1 MIVPPSRAA
10 SNPLSLDQF
19 QQQIQQEFCQGSA
32 IDSVL
37 FAATVQVRP
46 DLEFDAT
53 GDPIT
58 PIHDALDWRYMRFGF
73 QVKQTLY
80 GALLLNEDGSLWQ
93 AKLSQPRKDE
103 RGKDVKYETRK
114 GNGSRAFLPHI
125 PASIR
130 RKIADRYGVD
140 VPLTGSFWQW
150 LEAHPD
156 IEIIFTEGGK
166 KALSLLSLGYV
177 AIALYGVN
185 GGYCKNAISERS
197 LIEDVARFATPG
209 RPIVLAFDQD
219 AEAKTRLRVNVA
231 LSRFGGLLRQAG
243 CAVTIATWDGQQG
256 KGIDDLIVTSGAGA
270 WEVALDQA
278 LPLEHWRTWQK
289 LEYRLTWKVNLRINT
304 ADLSTLTLDRIPQDG
319 IIAVSSGKGTGKT
332 KWTAQQVLNLNAVLS
347 AGHRIALQRN
357 LSKRLGLDYIGDC
370 DKAKGQFINGSA
382 YTLRIGFC
390 VDSLLAIDPE
400 QFRGCDLVLDEVV
413 QVVRHLLTSSTCAKD
428 GKRPALLARFRSL
441 IQMARRVI
449 VADADLDN
457 ATLHYIRELRGEDAT
472 VFLIRNDYQGEGY
485 PCTFIE
491 SSDRSAVVGQL
502 LDEIDSLPPG
512 RALFVC
518 LDSKALART
527 IERLIGQTVPGIT
540 VWNINSDSSGG
551 EFERS
556 VISSPDPH
564 LIEAA
569 QRDNR
574 LVILATPSMGTGVSI
589 ECQGIV
595 QRVYGIFT
603 GVSINDADMSQA
615 LSRVREP
622 VERIVWCAQTGS
634 SFNKV
639 SRSTN
644 AMELKRHL
652 QEQTVATVSLIR
664 SSLREDIAGELDH
677 YDWQSD
683 PHVNLYSKI
692 AAEQNWSMLHLA
704 DALQVRLRYEGNRV
718 TVVRWERDE
727 SMCSMLAETRS
738 ELKEMDAEAIVAARV
753 LTLSEKLD
761 LESKD
766 SVTPEDKL
774 AIERFNLC
782 DFYVIDPQTLTTDF
796 VLLDKQGRLRGEI
809 ANLEAQFSLEAAT
822 DRTVKALEK
831 QAAWNQG
838 LCPWDIANSAVRQA
852 IRKKLGLDDFLNP
865 NKEWTKY
872 DLLPYAE
879 RALQFAPAVKAH
891 LHFTVSNQMS
901 EVQIIHQLLSQLGI
915 KVEFCWS
922 RSVEGYEGEK
932 LRVYRLNSSHW
943 HLLKSILDR
952 REHRRKAVQSSGSP
966 PAVDSQKQMGDP
978 EAEMA
983 EPFLQ
988 PLIDGSI
995 PQESIA
1001 DLQKMWAGATTE
1013 EEQEVVRAII
1023 EAISIG

>member
-1 MIVPPSRAA
+1 MMLSPSSTARTV
-10 SNPLSLDQF
+10 LSCEQF
-19 QQQIQQEFCQGSA
+19 QQQIEREFCQGSG
-32 IDSVL
+32 IDTEL
-37 FAATVQVRP
+37 FAATVQIRS
-46 DLEFDAT
+46 DLEFDAV
-53 GDPIT
+53 GEPIT
-58 PIHDALDWRYMRFGF
+58 PIHDALDWRYTRFGF

-93 AKLSQPRKDE
+93 AKLSQPRKDD
-103 RGKDVKYETRK
+103 RGKTIKYETRK

-125 PASIR
+125 PTSIR
-130 RKIADRYGVD
+130 RRIADRYGID
-140 VPLTGSFWQW
+140 VPTTGSFWQW
-150 LEAHPD
+150 LEQHPE
-156 IEIIFTEGGK
+156 IEILFTEGGK

-185 GGYCKNAISERS
+185 GGYCKNSIGERL
-197 LIEDVARFATPG
+197 LIEDVGRFTVPG
-209 RPIVLAFDQD
+209 RSIVLAFDQD
-219 AEAKTRLRVNVA
+219 AEVKTRLRVNVA
-231 LSRFGGLLRQAG
+231 LSRFGGLLQQAG
-243 CAVTIATWDGQQG
+243 CAVTIATWDGRLG
-256 KGIDDLIVTSGAGA
+256 KGVDDLIVASGAGA
-270 WEVALDQA
+270 WGTALDQA
-278 LPLEHWRTWQK
+278 MPLAHWRIWQK
-289 LEYRLTWKVNLRINT
+289 LESRLTWKANLRINT
-304 ADLSTLTLDRIPQDG
+304 ADLSTLELDQIPQEG
-319 IIAVSSGKGTGKT
+319 IIGVSSGKGTGKT
-332 KWTAQQVLNLNAVLS
+332 KWTAQQVLDLPAVLS

-457 ATLHYIRELRGEDAT
+457 ATLHYIRELRGEDAQ
-472 VFLIRNDYQGEGY
+472 VFLIRNDYQSNGY

-502 LDEIDSLPPG
+502 LDEIGSLPPG
-512 RALFVC
+512 HALFVC

-527 IERLIGQTVPGIT
+527 IERLIEQSNNGIT
-540 VWNINSDSSGG
+540 VWNINSESSGG

-564 LIEAA
+564 LLEAA
-569 QRDNR
+569 QAKNR

-615 LSRVREP
+615 LSRVRER

-652 QEQTVATVSLIR
+652 QERTAVTVSLIR
-664 SSLREDIAGELDH
+664 SSLREDIAGELDN

-683 PHVNLYSKI
+683 PHVDLYSKI
-692 AAEQNWSMLHLA
+692 AAEQNWSMLQLA
-704 DALQVRLRYEGNRV
+704 DALQVRLRYEGNRL
-718 TVVRWERDE
+718 TVARWERDE
-727 SMCSMLAETRS
+727 SVRSMLAETRS
-738 ELKEMDAEAIVAARV
+738 ELKEMDAEAIVAARI
-753 LTLSEKLD
+753 LTLAEKLE

-766 SVTPEDKL
+766 SVSPEDKL

-782 DFYVIDPQTLTTDF
+782 DFYVIDPHTLTVDF

-809 ANLEAQFSLEAAT
+809 ANLEAQFSPEAST

-831 QAAWNQG
+831 QASWNQG

-852 IRKKLGLDDFLNP
+852 IRKELGLDDFLNP
-865 NKEWTKY
+865 DKEWTKY
-872 DLLPYAE
+872 DLQTYAE
-879 RALQFAPAVKAH
+879 KALQFAPAVKAH
-891 LHFTVSNQMS
+891 LHFTVSEKMS
-901 EVQIIHQLLSQLGI
+901 EVQIVHQLLSQLGI
-915 KVEFCWS
+915 KVDFCWS

-932 LRVYRLNSSHW
+932 LRVYRVESSHW
-943 HLLKSILDR
+943 HLLKGILDR
-952 REHRRKAVQSSGSP
+952 REQRRKAAQSNGSP
-966 PAVDSQKQMGDP
+966 PTIDSQKQTGDP
-978 EAEMA
+978 KVEVTET
-983 EPFLQ
+983 ELQ
-988 PLIDGSI
+988 SPTAGSI
-995 PQESIA
+995 PQDSIE
-1001 DLQKMWAGATTE
+1001 DLQAMWADATTDE
-1013 EEQEVVRAII
+1013 EREAVRAVF
-1023 EAISIG
+1023 EALIAG